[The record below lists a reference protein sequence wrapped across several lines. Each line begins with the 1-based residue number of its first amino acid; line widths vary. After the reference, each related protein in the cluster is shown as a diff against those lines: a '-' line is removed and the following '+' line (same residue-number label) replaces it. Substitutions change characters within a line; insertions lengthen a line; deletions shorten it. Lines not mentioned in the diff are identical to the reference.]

1 MSLFLRLWMSFL
13 VTLGAVLLLLYVAIQ
28 WSFDRGLIRYIN
40 EREAVT
46 YQILANNIAAFHEIN
61 GDISLLKQSYYWRK
75 AIFLSQGEELLTPE
89 TMKNWIAEK
98 GSETNKKRRPPPKF
112 DKSGDNRPSQPRPG
126 RRPPP
131 QDHAPVSLLDT
142 NFASIKGPYRED
154 FRTLPIIVDG
164 TTIAYLAWPPSRT
177 PTASYDIAFA
187 EGQKYA
193 FIYIAM
199 IALSFGAI
207 AAYFFSRAFIKPVT
221 RIAKT
226 AGQIA
231 KGNYAARSN
240 VAGNTEIAK
249 LAADINT
256 LAVTLEAAESA
267 RRDWLAST
275 AHELRTPL
283 SVIKGEFEAILDG
296 IRPANSKTLASIEE
310 EIFHLQKLIEDL
322 YELTNAD
329 IGAYRY
335 QMAPFDLSELLEE
348 TCQKKSHQMAQLGFS
363 LNWHIEKPALYID
376 GDDTRIK
383 QLIENLLSNSEKYTD
398 SPGEVSVTLDANEQ
412 QVTLI
417 FEDTAPSVPDAALP
431 RLFEKLYRVE
441 SSRNRSKGGS
451 GLGLAIVKKIVETHA
466 GEITASHSSL
476 GGLMLVVTLPR
487 YID

>member
-1 MSLFLRLWMSFL
+1 M
-13 VTLGAVLLLLYVAIQ
+13 
-28 WSFDRGLIRYIN
+28 
-40 EREAVT
+40 
-46 YQILANNIAAFHEIN
+46 
-61 GDISLLKQSYYWRK
+61 
-75 AIFLSQGEELLTPE
+75 
-89 TMKNWIAEK
+89 
-98 GSETNKKRRPPPKF
+98 
-112 DKSGDNRPSQPRPG
+112 
-126 RRPPP
+126 
-131 QDHAPVSLLDT
+131 
-142 NFASIKGPYRED
+142 
-154 FRTLPIIVDG
+154 PIIVDG

-221 RIAKT
+221 RITKT

-431 RLFEKLYRVE
+431 RLFEKLHRVE

-451 GLGLAIVKKIVETHA
+451 GLGLAIVKKIVEPHA